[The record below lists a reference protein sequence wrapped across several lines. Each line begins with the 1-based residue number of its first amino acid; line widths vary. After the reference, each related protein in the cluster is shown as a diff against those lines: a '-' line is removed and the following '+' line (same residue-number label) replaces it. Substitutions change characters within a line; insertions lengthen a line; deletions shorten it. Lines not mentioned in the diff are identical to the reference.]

1 MEVSMKTR
9 KNRFKNLECKIL
21 AIIFFFILLFYGW
34 HERNVLKD
42 FFTTLFAD
50 DPAKITAALGNLETE
65 FQNHTYN
72 KDQLVNL
79 DGALYRL
86 AGRTEMNDVV
96 KLNNGHLT
104 SVRPTS
110 TPAPQNA
117 DSVVYMQQW
126 LNMYGIPFLFVLS
139 PYKICAEDPQLP
151 AGVTDYTNEDAD
163 IFLKELYMNDVPVM
177 DLRYE
182 LHKDELDHYDMFFK
196 TDHHWTIESS
206 FWAFQELAT
215 YMDLWWGLTPDP
227 ACLDLDNYTID
238 TYENLSLGSK
248 GKRTGRYYAGMD
260 DFSVIYPS
268 FETNM
273 SLSIPDEGIY
283 RSGSFYDTIFVK
295 DLLRDDDPFYLIP
308 YDSYIGGVFPLVIH
322 ENPEAKA
329 DYTVLMIKDSFASPV
344 EAFLS
349 SCYTEVH
356 CLDMRKY
363 TGKVGDY
370 VEEIKPDAVICFYNA
385 QNVINAEQFWFGF

>member
-1 MEVSMKTR
+1 MPVPTAAEVLKEKLPANSPTFNELKVLEEAKT
-9 KNRFKNLECKIL
+9 I
-21 AIIFFFILLFYGW
+21 
-34 HERNVLKD
+34 LKD
-42 FFTTLFAD
+42 FT
-50 DPAKITAALGNLETE
+50 
-65 FQNHTYN
+65 
-72 KDQLVNL
+72 VV
-79 DGALYRL
+79 
-86 AGRTEMNDVV
+86 DV
-96 KLNNGHLT
+96 T
-104 SVRPTS
+104 QSV
-110 TPAPQNA
+110 AE
-117 DSVVYMQQW
+117 
-126 LNMYGIPFLFVLS
+126 IPYS
-139 PYKICAEDPQLP
+139 Y
-151 AGVTDYTNEDAD
+151 Y
-163 IFLKELYMNDVPVM
+163 
-177 DLRYE
+177 
-182 LHKDELDHYDMFFK
+182 K